1 MGRRLIDWSGLEGT
15 LNDHLVPL
23 LCREQGH
30 PQLQLVLRA
39 PSSLTVSQG
48 NLCQCLTA
56 LTAKSFFLMSG
67 LNLPSNK
74 RLPS

>member
-39 PSSLTVSQG
+39 PSSLTVNITRDAASLG
-48 NLCQCLTA
+48 NFVQCLNTLIVKKAYA
-56 LTAKSFFLMSG
+56 LC
-67 LNLPSNK
+67 PI
-74 RLPS
+74 